1 MAATSTPLKAGTG
14 TSTATRFPPLLY
26 LVMLWQFLVA
36 GGLVMLALE
45 LFQQRQFFNLGAF
58 VPVFVGVVAV
68 IAAISLAGSA
78 LLLLRRSSMARLV
91 GVVGNFAGFGLTL
104 IYIGQIIGLYQG
116 VDQLAYSI
124 FDHAGLL
131 LGYPIGYVLAWI
143 GRRFFPE
150 GTRGRKWLTR
160 IGWGLIG
167 LTTIVLLLLSGWPG
181 LLVQNPS
188 AALSQVFTPASIAA
202 GIIATL
208 FLAAG
213 SALVRYGET
222 FGETI
227 LQREAWQGWLFLLPN
242 FLSFILFFAMPLV
255 LSLYLS
261 FTNYNAIQEAQFV
274 GLDNYTKLLSLDIQ
288 LIPEGTPTASVLKQ
302 DHFPLF
308 TISLGGQSL
317 VVAARDPVFWQSLWT
332 TARYVVIL
340 LLLGVVPAFG
350 LAMLLNSKIPGMTF
364 FRAAY
369 FLPAIAAV
377 VGVALV
383 WQWLYNPVIGYI
395 NYAISQFVAFL
406 NGIGIPATNPNI
418 QWLSD
423 DSIMVISA
431 AIMAAWQV
439 VGFNTVIILA
449 GLQGV
454 PKELV
459 EASTV
464 DGAGPW
470 TRFRR
475 IILPMLAPTT
485 FFVMIT
491 TLIAGLQ
498 AFSEMYTLFGN
509 STSNA
514 RLTVVYYLYQMGFQR
529 FQMGYASA
537 TAWVLFVVIF
547 IITLIQFRMSSRS
560 KAYSD

>member
-1 MAATSTPLKAGTG
+1 MAATSTPLKVEPRAKIPG
-14 TSTATRFPPLLY
+14 RLPPVLY
-26 LVMLWQFLVA
+26 LVILWQVLVA
-36 GGLVMLALE
+36 AGLVFLALQ
-45 LFQQRQFFNLGAF
+45 LFQQRQFFNLGPF
-58 VPVFVGVVAV
+58 VPVFVGVVAL
-68 IAAISLAGSA
+68 IAATALALSGLFIA
-78 LLLLRRSSMARLV
+78 RHSSMARLV
-91 GVVGNFAGFGLTL
+91 GVVGNFAGFGLSL
-104 IYIGQIIGLYQG
+104 IYLGQIIGLYQG
-116 VDQLAYSI
+116 VDQLAYSV
-124 FDHAGLL
+124 FDHAALL
-131 LGYPIGYVLAWI
+131 LGFPIGYAIAWI
-143 GRRFFPE
+143 GRRFFHEETP
-150 GTRGRKWLTR
+150 GRRWLTR
-160 IGWGLIG
+160 SGWGLII
-167 LTTIVLLLLSGWPG
+167 LTSVILLLFSGWPG
-181 LLVQNPS
+181 LLIQNPA
-188 AALSQVFTPASIAA
+188 AALSQVITPASIGTAIAA
-202 GIIATL
+202 AL

-213 SALVRYGET
+213 SALIRHGEL

-261 FTNYNAIQEAQFV
+261 FTNYNAIQEAQFI
-274 GLDNYTKLLSLDIQ
+274 GIENYSRLLSLDIQ
-288 LIPEGTPTASVLKQ
+288 MVPEGTPPASVLKQ

-308 TISLGGQSL
+308 SIPLGSQSL

-340 LLLGVVPAFG
+340 LLLGVVPAFA
-350 LAMLLNSKIPGMTF
+350 LAMLLNSKIPGMKF

-369 FLPAIAAV
+369 FLPSIAAV

-383 WQWLYNPVIGYI
+383 WQWLYDPVIGYI
-395 NYAISQFVAFL
+395 NYAIAQLVNFL
-406 NGIGIPATNPNI
+406 NTLGIPATNPNI

-423 DSIMVISA
+423 DNLMVVSA

-454 PKELV
+454 PKELI

-470 TRFRR
+470 LRFRR

-514 RLTVVYYLYQMGFQR
+514 RLTVVYYLYQQGFQR